1 MSNGNSRSLANK
13 NVKTLTSRV
22 MVGGI
27 YDKEYMTLFGYE
39 QLAEISPA
47 LSCDFSLWAAL
58 QNGEL

>member
-22 MVGGI
+22 VVGGI
-27 YDKEYMTLFGYE
+27 YDKEYMTLFGNE

-47 LSCDFSLWAAL
+47 LSCDFSL
-58 QNGEL
+58 